1 MNLEQSTVPVPTSH
15 SAWNLWRNP
24 IFRRYC
30 QSRLRP
36 KGLAVW
42 LLITVLV
49 SGFICAMDYA
59 MSVEQHDRLDRNA
72 QLVARNEGLP
82 VVDKSLEKSQVT
94 ETISRGFVQGL
105 FAFQG
110 VILFMIGTAMVSG
123 GMTAERDEGVIDY
136 QRLVPMRPI
145 AKVIGYL
152 FGLPVREYVMFL
164 VTLPFAAW
172 LIWRGNVPVA
182 TWLPVYTVLLSSA
195 LLYHLTGLLI
205 GTVAR
210 NRRWAFLASIGTV
223 FALYTVIPQL
233 SKFGLVFFKYLTVQ
247 PVVLEIYPSLL
258 PRDVGAA
265 LETARRL
272 APTAKFFNLEFPELV
287 FTLFSQVGLV
297 ITFTIMLCRKW
308 RRAEAHLLGKLWA
321 TGFFIWLQ
329 VLLLGNALP
338 LVDPGTLF
346 PSREFRK
353 WSPEFL
359 AGWKPDPMEA
369 VGLSGLYGVTTLGLM
384 IVLGGIITPNTESQ
398 IRGWRR
404 ARKHRQASLPLL
416 SDAATAFWWVM
427 IMAISGAAGWFLF
440 TRGLVESRWF
450 GAMLP
455 LQVFGYFAAVLLVLG
470 ISYQVLLEAKG
481 MRAVGL
487 ATIFVGVVPLML
499 GAVCAPLEKP
509 VLSAWFFG
517 MSPAS
522 MPFFAS
528 GSVLPI
534 SELPHEIARA
544 VPRAFHFWL
553 ISGGLVTL
561 WLVGHLRSTR
571 KAMAEDVLAAPAEA
585 APPMGP

>member
-1 MNLEQSTVPVPTSH
+1 MNPETSTVPTCH

-36 KGLAVW
+36 RGLAIW
-42 LLITVLV
+42 LLITVLI
-49 SGFICAMDYA
+49 SGFISV
-59 MSVEQHDRLDRNA
+59 MSYVLAVQQHERLDRNA
-72 QLVARNEGLP
+72 LFEAERDRAP
-82 VVDKSLEKSQVT
+82 VIDKSLEKSQAT
-94 ETISRGFVQGL
+94 ESIARGFAPAL
-105 FAFQG
+105 FVFQG

-145 AKVIGYL
+145 VKVIGYL

-172 LIWRGNVPVA
+172 LIWRANIPMA
-182 TWLPVYTVLLSSA
+182 SWLPAYIVLLSSTV
-195 LLYHLTGLLI
+195 LYHFTGLLI
-205 GTVAR
+205 GTVAK

-247 PVVLEIYPSLL
+247 PVVMEIL
-258 PRDVGAA
+258 PTVVQRDLGAA

-287 FTLFSQVGLV
+287 FTIFSQVGLI
-297 ITFTIMLCRKW
+297 ITFAVMLCRKW
-308 RRAEAHLLGKLWA
+308 RRAESHLLGKLWA
-321 TGFFIWLQ
+321 TGFFIWIQ

-338 LVDPGTLF
+338 LIDPGTLF
-346 PSREFRK
+346 PSREIRK
-353 WSPEFL
+353 YSIEFL
-359 AGWKPDPMEA
+359 AGWKPEPLEA
-369 VGLSGLYGVTTLGLM
+369 VGLSGLYGFTTLALL
-384 IVLGGIITPNTESQ
+384 VTLGGIITPNTESQ

-404 ARKHRQASLPLL
+404 ARKHGETSLPLL

-427 IMAISGAAGWFLF
+427 TMALFGAAGWFLF

-450 GAMLP
+450 GAELP
-455 LQVFGYFAAVLLVLG
+455 LQVFGYFAAVLMVLG

-481 MRAVGL
+481 LRAVAL
-487 ATIFVGVVPLML
+487 AAILVGVVPLML
-499 GAVCAPLEKP
+499 GAVCVPLEKP
-509 VLSAWFFG
+509 VLSVWFFG
-517 MSPAS
+517 LSPVT
-522 MPFFAS
+522 MPLFAS

-534 SELPHEIARA
+534 TELPHEIARA

-553 ISGGLVTL
+553 SIGGLVSL
-561 WLVGHLRSTR
+561 WLVGQLRSTR
-571 KAMAEDVLAAPAEA
+571 KAMAEDVLSAPAET
-585 APPMGP
+585 APPLGP